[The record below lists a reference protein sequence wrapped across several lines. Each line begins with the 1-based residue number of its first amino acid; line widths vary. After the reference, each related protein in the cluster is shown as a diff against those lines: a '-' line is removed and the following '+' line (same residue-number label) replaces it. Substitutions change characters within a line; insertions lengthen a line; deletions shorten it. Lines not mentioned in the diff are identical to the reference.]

1 MAEKKVFYRVVPP
14 GGISYLTDSLK
25 EVLDE
30 VKLCR
35 VGGEIVIKK
44 EVLDTD
50 DADRDPTFV
59 RGTRANN

>member
-1 MAEKKVFYRVVPP
+1 MPEKKTFYRVIPP

-30 VKLCR
+30 VMLCR

-44 EVLDTD
+44 EFLAVV
-50 DADRDPTFV
+50 DAERDPTLV
-59 RGTRANN
+59 RGRVEGV